1 MNTFLVTFGVFAVAL
16 TAMAVGVLFARKP
29 LKGTCGGLGAMSD
42 RFGDPMCDICEGDPA
57 KKPSDCVD

>member
-1 MNTFLVTFGVFAVAL
+1 MNTFLITFAVFAVAL
-16 TAMAVGVLFARKP
+16 AAMAVGVLLAAKP

-57 KKPSDCVD
+57 KKPADCVD